1 MRVAILLLIA
11 FKIIVILKIN
21 IHNTCRAVSSQV
33 QHVLALILL
42 SWKAIFRAGR
52 LEYLCFEYLQK
63 SLFSPIHPFES
74 PCLFKL

>member
-21 IHNTCRAVSSQV
+21 IHNTSVKEKI

-52 LEYLCFEYLQK
+52 LDIP
-63 SLFSPIHPFES
+63 LF
-74 PCLFKL
+74 